1 VKTRSDAATGA
12 NTELAGGEVDAID
25 FFQKMAVRRGSLMT
39 FPKKGISAMPCF
51 PARGLPQSGSKG
63 LSQLWSW
70 KKTSAPLAACFS
82 TSEAIMRLVLYF
94 NFNSRLVCGY

>member
-1 VKTRSDAATGA
+1 
-12 NTELAGGEVDAID
+12 
-25 FFQKMAVRRGSLMT
+25 MAVRRGSLMT
-39 FPKKGISAMPCF
+39 FTQKGISTMPCF

-82 TSEAIMRLVLYF
+82 TSEEHYALGVVF
-94 NFNSRLVCGY
+94 QFQ